1 MIAQPDLDR
10 PQKPTEWT
18 LMFYFASDNPLAP
31 SIVSQL
37 KAIKDAGFHPDAN
50 VIARFDPNTAETPT
64 HIFEVNL
71 INKLKEK
78 NSDKVSFG
86 NDPFVRSLVEDK
98 LWGEYDVDSN
108 DLPIR
113 ERIANSLKLI
123 RKDINYNPPRLQERG
138 KPEDRQKAKGPG
150 NSVTLEPDSY
160 TSLETF
166 LDFCATNY
174 PARHYILF
182 FLGHGIIVGN
192 DIFLADENVDKG
204 PKSLTLKNLGKLL
217 GGFKGKIKDKDP
229 KSELELISFHSCS
242 LSGLEVAYELKDC
255 AKYMLASQG
264 PAFVGSWPYR
274 NILIRVFND
283 LNSAE
288 FTSYDFK
295 DVATFVKKLKSDDS
309 PVSNFLR
316 AHLSPEGTK
325 LLDKIE
331 QNPSDQKLVEK
342 FAKELNEVLAEPEMV
357 RAVEI
362 SRLSESALHLVDRSK
377 HDRRMVKR
385 RNRRLMLETY
395 PEELERINIKRMLI
409 RIFHYVLFNS
419 YDYQLAGYSFDVC
432 LTDLSKLSDDMK
444 PAVKASLDALA
455 EALKEGLPKTNSPEE
470 ATLAGKLILLSH
482 LEAQS
487 YWNENYTDL
496 YDFCMVLQQSCT
508 AVGDGAPGIKK
519 IREACEVMIGKL
531 EPTNGSSGAFVPG
544 LLTRGLEGNDDGRLI
559 VRSECAGPTY
569 QYSRGLSIFFP
580 WTEPV
585 GSKMWDVQYANY
597 NLIDFKAESIK
608 GWMSFLKQYFQST
621 VRRTRGDLDAS
632 PQELAA
638 LSAETSRV
646 ADNETLT
653 DADLLEA
660 ITGIVFNASGQLKA
674 GPKDTTGKGGSNDPT
689 GDDDC
694 GCASIK
700 NYPKQTQATPGMLE
714 GLHGLITHET
724 SD

>member
-1 MIAQPDLDR
+1 MIPQPDLDR
-10 PQKPTEWT
+10 PNDPKEWT

-37 KAIKDAGFHPDAN
+37 KAVKDAGFHPEAN

-78 NSDKVSFG
+78 NSDKVGFG

-98 LWGEYDVDSN
+98 LWGEYDLDVN
-108 DLPIR
+108 DRPIR
-113 ERIANSLKLI
+113 ERIAQSLKRVRGI
-123 RKDINYNPPRLQERG
+123 DYDPPALAERVQLQ
-138 KPEDRQKAKGPG
+138 DRQRAKEPG
-150 NSVTLEPDSY
+150 KNVTLEPNPY
-160 TSLETF
+160 ESLETF
-166 LDFCATNY
+166 LHFCATNY

-192 DIFLADENVDKG
+192 DIFLADENVDEG

-217 GGFKGKIKDKDP
+217 GNFKEEIKDKDP

-255 AKYMLASQG
+255 ANYMLASQG

-274 NILIRVFND
+274 NILIRIFND

-295 DVATFVKKLKSDDS
+295 DIATFVKKLKSDDS

-331 QNPSDQKLVEK
+331 QNPSDQELVEK
-342 FAKELNEVLAEPEMV
+342 FARELNKVLAEPEMV
-357 RAVEI
+357 RAVKI
-362 SRLSESALHLVDRSK
+362 SSLSESAQHLVDRSK
-377 HDRRMVKR
+377 DDRRMVKR
-385 RNRRLMLETY
+385 RNRRLMIETY

-444 PAVKASLDALA
+444 PAVKASLDSLA
-455 EALKEGLPKTNSPEE
+455 EALKEGLPNNPGE

-496 YDFCMVLQQSCT
+496 YDFCMVLHQSCT
-508 AVGDGAPGIKK
+508 AVGDGEPGIKK

-531 EPTNGSSGAFVPG
+531 KPNNGSGGAFVPG

-585 GSKMWDVQYANY
+585 GNKMWDVQYADY
-597 NLIDFKAESIK
+597 NLIDFKGDPIQPC
-608 GWMSFLKQYFQST
+608 WMSFLKQYFKST
-621 VRRTRGDLDAS
+621 VRQTRGDLDAS
-632 PQELAA
+632 ALAA
-638 LSAETSRV
+638 SGVIPRLDDE
-646 ADNETLT
+646 NENVS

-674 GPKDTTGKGGSNDPT
+674 GPKDTTGKGGSKDPT

-700 NYPKQTQATPGMLE
+700 NYPKQTQVTVGMLE
-714 GLHGLITHET
+714 GLHGLINHQT